1 MDQNNWVVY
10 ASASILRTTEGLAYT
25 RRPNFSPWCSE
36 VGIRLADRKSDLW
49 VSLHILGRQMIA
61 C

>member
-25 RRPNFSPWCSE
+25 SRPNFSPWCSE

-49 VSLHILGRQMIA
+49 VPLHISERQMIA